1 MPTPDPVTEADWQ
14 AWCDSAV
21 GEDEPP
27 DPDEVEDPESAV
39 TWECDLGAIV
49 AECRRITAEEA
60 AACARAA
67 RLGLAGGQ
75 PVGLARRCSDGGRA
89 HVSYRDRMAA
99 GTSRSTR
106 G

>member
-75 PVGLARRCSDGGRA
+75 PVGLARRGDGGRA